1 MRLVPPL
8 AAVLTAAL
16 IAGCGG
22 DDNDAT
28 PPPQPEPTAKV
39 QDFPRPA
46 RDSNL
51 QALIDRYP
59 KGANL
64 APTVSLVAPGRNRVG
79 FALLD
84 DARAQLGGAAVA
96 LYTAREDGSDVRGP
110 YVARSESLEVK
121 PQFESQNTAQ
131 DPEAAKSFYV
141 TTVPFAS
148 KGRRVMLGI
157 ARLDGRMIS
166 TSPHGLVVGQK
177 GAQPPKVGQRV
188 PRIHT
193 PTLTS
198 VGGDAEKISTRVPAA
213 EDMLKDDL
221 YDVLG
226 KKPVVFVLA
235 TPALCQLSIC
245 GPVVDIAEQVKADVG
260 DSISFIHQEIYK
272 ENTVEKGFTSQVL
285 AMKLPTEPW
294 VFVIDRSGRVSSRFE
309 GVVSVGEL
317 QRAVAKIRQ

>member
-1 MRLVPPL
+1 MRVTPPL
-8 AAVLTAAL
+8 AALLAAAL

-22 DDNDAT
+22 DDSDPT
-28 PPPQPEPTAKV
+28 PPPQPEPTAQV
-39 QDFPRPA
+39 EDFPRPG
-46 RDSNL
+46 RDANL
-51 QALIDRYP
+51 QDLIDRYP

-110 YVARSESLEVK
+110 FVARSESLVVK

-131 DPEAAKSFYV
+131 DAEAPKSFYV
-141 TTVPFAS
+141 ATVPFAR
-148 KGRRVMLGI
+148 KGRRVLLGI

-166 TSPHGLVVGQK
+166 TSPHGLVVGAK
-177 GAQPPKVGQRV
+177 GAQPPRVGERV

-226 KKPVVFVLA
+226 RKPVVLVMA

-245 GPVVDIAEQVKADVG
+245 GPVVDIAEQVRAGIG
-260 DSISFIHQEIYK
+260 DSVSFIHQEIYK
-272 ENTVEKGFTSQVL
+272 ENTVEKGFASQVI
-285 AMKLPTEPW
+285 AMHLPTEPW
-294 VFVIDRSGRVSSRFE
+294 VFVIDRTGRVASRYE

-317 QRAVAKIRQ
+317 QRAVAKVRQ